1 MVAVTAGGSSSSNCW
16 RLYSSPLS
24 FPFSGFF
31 ALYTSQKASMYPDW
45 IPLLLRCAN
54 YGMLQTCEKGKVVL
68 SGGGS
73 VLLCLKTLIPV
84 KKIHKTANEASGI

>member
-1 MVAVTAGGSSSSNCW
+1 
-16 RLYSSPLS
+16 
-24 FPFSGFF
+24 
-31 ALYTSQKASMYPDW
+31 
-45 IPLLLRCAN
+45 
-54 YGMLQTCEKGKVVL
+54 MLQTCEKGKLVL